1 MLVQQADTTRLF
13 THTASRVV
21 VDNKAHAASVCG
33 YTANSNTDPN
43 TIDNIIETL
52 LVYVYD
58 GTTRFTQTKAADSQP
73 IANLGD
79 SAFQVTRGDLLSVA
93 FLAHGQTVEIDFSI
107 TGLADHPAVATVAS
121 QVTKIARQA
130 LTRMSP

>member
-13 THTASRVV
+13 THTAARVV
-21 VDNKAHAASVCG
+21 VDNKAHASSVCG
-33 YTANSNTDPN
+33 YSANSNADPN
-43 TIDNIIETL
+43 TIDNVIETL

-73 IANLGD
+73 IADLGD

-93 FLAHGQTVEIDFSI
+93 FVAHGQTIEIDFSI
-107 TGLADHPAVATVAS
+107 TGLADHPAAATFAV
-121 QVTKIARQA
+121 QVIKIARLA
-130 LTRMSP
+130 LTRM